1 MPLKTGELPRMT
13 FTVVIPVKNG
23 AATLDRCLS
32 SIWESATQAGLNDGR
47 VEIVVVDNGSA
58 DRSAE
63 IAEERGCRVVYV
75 PAADGVSASRNTGA
89 RAGRGEILVFT
100 DSDVVF
106 RKGAFTSLHLA
117 LSDPQL
123 MGVVGVQDPDAEY
136 KRYGSRFKNLWM
148 SYSYRRLR
156 GPVTLFY
163 TTAAAIRRQTFLDL
177 KGFDEQYRSP
187 AVEDTEFGQRLGD
200 AGARIE
206 VRKGFLVDHRKE
218 YSLPSLLATDFRRSA
233 ELARMMIRRFSVGTA
248 KGTGNKGNGTS
259 VPTAVMAGVAL
270 GSLSIPL
277 LITGLVAGW
286 AWAALAGA
294 AGLLVSL
301 LFHGGFIGHLVRSA
315 GVMFALPGI
324 PLILVDL
331 LWISTG
337 LCWGGLS
344 YVLAGKRY

>member
-1 MPLKTGELPRMT
+1 MPLRTGELPRMT

-23 AATLDRCLS
+23 AATLDRCLA
-32 SIWESATQAGLNDGR
+32 SIWHSAAQAGLDDGR

-106 RKGAFTSLHLA
+106 SKGAFTSLHLA
-117 LSDPQL
+117 LSDPLLQ
-123 MGVVGVQDPDAEY
+123 GVVGVQDPDAAY
-136 KRYGSRFKNLWM
+136 KRYCSRFKNLWM

-200 AGARIE
+200 ADVRIE
-206 VRKGFLVDHRKE
+206 IRKGFLVDHRKE

-233 ELARMMIRRFSVGTA
+233 ELARMLIRRRTAGTVRGGR
-248 KGTGNKGNGTS
+248 KKRNGTS
-259 VPTAVMAGVAL
+259 VPTAVMAGVGL

-277 LITGLVAGW
+277 LITGLVASWSG
-286 AWAALAGA
+286 AVLAGA
-294 AGLLVSL
+294 AGLLISL
-301 LFHGGFIGHLVRSA
+301 LLHAGFIGHLVRRA
-315 GVMFALPGI
+315 GLVFALVSS
-324 PLILVDL
+324 PLILLDL
-331 LWISTG
+331 LWIIAG
-337 LCWGGLS
+337 LGWGVVS
-344 YVLAGKRY
+344 YGLAGKRY